1 TRSAAASSHHQQ
13 VTTPHALALRRIAVQ
28 IQSLTNGE
36 APHARFF
43 SADKEPPRVPP
54 AVPYDRATRP
64 VVADAVAAERV
75 LRVRRGVY
83 VEPSATDRPFDAEFL
98 AQVRGVVEALSTEF
112 WVSHT
117 AAARLH
123 GLWTFRDPGRVH
135 VTQERNPCVKEEG
148 RLERHWT
155 QALPARDKTMIGDVP
170 VTTLERTIV
179 DVACSSPLP
188 CAVVTATS
196 GFRAGADPTVVE
208 HILDERAGG
217 RGVVQAR
224 RVMELCDPDCAAPGE
239 ALVRLAAIEGG
250 LPVPQ
255 VQVPVAIPTGTAW
268 LDLGWPAIKAGL
280 EFDGDVKFSGVF
292 GDPAAARDHQA
303 VRAAGLD
310 QVEWSVESVIWDE
323 SLDFQTLQE
332 RVWAFYRRALARSA
346 GVGASQ
352 RGVSVFAGA

>member
-1 TRSAAASSHHQQ
+1 M
-13 VTTPHALALRRIAVQ
+13 Q

-36 APHARFF
+36 APHARFY
-43 SADKEPPRVPP
+43 SADNEPPRIPP
-54 AVPYDRATRP
+54 AVRYDRSTRP
-64 VVADAVAAERV
+64 MVADAVAAERV

-83 VEPSATDRPFDAEFL
+83 VEPSPMDRPFDAEFL
-98 AQVRGVVEALSTEF
+98 AQVRGVVEALSTEY

-123 GLWTFRDPGRVH
+123 GLWTFRDPGKVH

-155 QALPARDKTMIGDVP
+155 RALPARDKTVLGDVP

-179 DVACSSPLP
+179 DVACSAPLP

-196 GFRAGADPTVVE
+196 GFRAGAVPAVVE
-208 HILDERAGG
+208 RILDERAGG

-239 ALVRLAAIEGG
+239 ALVRLAAIEGA
-250 LPVPQ
+250 LPLPQ

-268 LDLGWPAIKAGL
+268 LDVGWPVIKAGL
-280 EFDGDVKFSGVF
+280 EFDGAVKFSGAF
-292 GDPAAARDHQA
+292 GNPAAARDHQA
-303 VRAAGLD
+303 VRAAGLE
-310 QVEWSVESVIWDE
+310 QAGWSVESVVWAE
-323 SLDFQTLQE
+323 SLDFQALQE
-332 RVWAFYRRALARSA
+332 QVQGFYRRAVARSA
-346 GVGASQ
+346 RAETRR
-352 RGVSVFAGA
+352 RGVVVSAGT

>member
-1 TRSAAASSHHQQ
+1 M
-13 VTTPHALALRRIAVQ
+13 L
-28 IQSLTNGE
+28 
-36 APHARFF
+36 
-43 SADKEPPRVPP
+43 
-54 AVPYDRATRP
+54 
-64 VVADAVAAERV
+64 ADAVAVERV

-83 VEPSATDRPFDAEFL
+83 VEPSPTDRPFDAEFL
-98 AQVRGVVEALSTEF
+98 AQVRGVVDALKSEF

-123 GLWTFRDPGRVH
+123 GLWTFRDPGKVH
-135 VTQERNPCVKEEG
+135 VTQERNPCVQEEG

-155 QALPARDKTMIGDVP
+155 RALPARDKTMIGDVP

-179 DVACSSPLP
+179 DVACSAPLP

-208 HILDERAGG
+208 QILDDRAGG

-255 VQVPVAIPTGTAW
+255 VQVPVAIRTGTAW

-280 EFDGDVKFSGVF
+280 EFDGAVKFSDIF
-292 GDPAAARDHQA
+292 GDPASARDHQA
-303 VRAAGLD
+303 VRASGLEQAG
-310 QVEWSVESVIWDE
+310 WSVDCVLWDE
-323 SLDFQTLQE
+323 SLDFQALQD
-332 RVWAFYRRALARSA
+332 RVWGFYQRALARSTKA
-346 GVGASQ
+346 ATSH
-352 RGVSVFAGA
+352 RGVSVSAGV